1 MSTIDNMKKK
11 FIVGA
16 IVVGSLLVPI
26 IVTIIVLVLRTPS
39 DVGTMPPST
48 TTMDTTT
55 EAPNNGNGG
64 TNECPS
70 GESCRSDDN
79 PCEDG
84 FVESCRVDDGCEEGG
99 LEISDVPSSKGF
111 LAGTYIRA
119 PNLYNG
125 RPYYMKVVNGRPDY
139 RDGDGFLFWSG
150 SSLSQ
155 NRPNTWKLVP
165 FESLAN
171 DTAWGYTEPSDPS
184 APLPTD
190 SSLEW
195 FIGGLTGVTKLN
207 IQCADVDVLA

>member
-1 MSTIDNMKKK
+1 MKKK

-16 IVVGSLLVPI
+16 IVVGSLVVAI

-79 PCEDG
+79 PCEDE

-99 LEISDVPSSKGF
+99 LEISFDHSVSRDF

-125 RPYYMKVVNGRPDY
+125 RPYYMKVLGIRHSSSTPATAS
-139 RDGDGFLFWSG
+139 GDVFLFWSG

-155 NRPNTWKLVP
+155 KHPNTWQLAP
-165 FESLAN
+165 FASLAN
-171 DTAWGYTEPSDPS
+171 DTAWGYTADPS

-195 FIGGLTGVTKLN
+195 IIGGLTGVTKLN